1 MTPPINIDGTNENYS
16 NVTIDGQDVEQ
27 ITIDGQDV
35 LSAIPDSVV
44 DNFEDELYGSNG
56 TISDFYGGDT
66 GKHSRVDESNVDVSA
81 QGGSKLVEVTVDGRN
96 KISST
101 SGLNTYPSAG
111 DNFRAFLRVETI
123 DAQSGIQFFTQSE
136 TSDPDGY
143 IALIEGN
150 QNDIRIDKVS
160 SGSLS
165 ILGQSGLSFSS
176 STESSTGGS
185 WFDLEVRT
193 DTNGNIVA
201 ELFDLN
207 GNSLGSVS
215 VSDSAFTSGGVGFI
229 WNTGGGGSTTGYAD
243 QYRLV

>member
-1 MTPPINIDGTNENYS
+1 MS
-16 NVTIDGQDVEQ
+16 
-27 ITIDGQDV
+27 
-35 LSAIPDSVV
+35 
-44 DNFEDELYGSNG
+44 
-56 TISDFYGGDT
+56 
-66 GKHSRVDESNVDVSA
+66 
-81 QGGSKLVEVTVDGRN
+81 SK
-96 KISST
+96 S
-101 SGLNTYPSAG
+101 G